1 MHYGKIDNMVKF
13 ITNLLKALNANVNPA
28 EIAHAFAC
36 GTILGLM
43 PKDNLL
49 WYLVFVFILFVRI
62 NKPAYLIMTLIGAAI
77 SPAFDGLFDTVG
89 YAFLTIPALSGF
101 FGTLL
106 DIPFVAFTKF
116 NNSVVMGS
124 FLCGIA
130 LYVPVY
136 FLGRF
141 FVYIWRKYA
150 TDFIR
155 NSKIAKVINKIPL
168 ISKIASAA
176 GGN

>member
-1 MHYGKIDNMVKF
+1 MPYGKIDNMVKF

-89 YAFLTIPALSGF
+89 YAFLTIPALSGLSELYWTF
-101 FGTLL
+101 PSLHLQNSTTLWL
-106 DIPFVAFTKF
+106 WALSSAESHFTFLFTFWEDSLFTSGVNMQQTLSVIQKLQRLSTKF
-116 NNSVVMGS
+116 
-124 FLCGIA
+124 L
-130 LYVPVY
+130 
-136 FLGRF
+136 
-141 FVYIWRKYA
+141 
-150 TDFIR
+150 
-155 NSKIAKVINKIPL
+155 
-168 ISKIASAA
+168 
-176 GGN
+176 

>member
-1 MHYGKIDNMVKF
+1 MVKF

-89 YAFLTIPALSGF
+89 YAFLTIPALSGL

-106 DIPFVAFTKF
+106 D
-116 NNSVVMGS
+116 
-124 FLCGIA
+124 
-130 LYVPVY
+130 VPVY